1 MTSLHNDFLKIWW
14 IFPCRLQKSIDK
26 IDAGLVKQETFDDE
40 DIDDEDIEE
49 DINDELDPV
58 PIKKKQIIK
67 CFMCINRKIYKDY
80 TSDMGKT

>member
-1 MTSLHNDFLKIWW
+1 MTIPTPLLLLLDIKEYLGLRNILYKRFILHN
-14 IFPCRLQKSIDK
+14 
-26 IDAGLVKQETFDDE
+26 ETFDVK

>member
-1 MTSLHNDFLKIWW
+1 M
-14 IFPCRLQKSIDK
+14 
-26 IDAGLVKQETFDDE
+26 KQETFDDE
-40 DIDDEDIEE
+40 DTDDEDIEE

-80 TSDMGKT
+80 TSNMGKS